1 MELIKSY
8 EKYVEIVR
16 EFKKYCNTYVSN
28 LFLLPQEIKSIIN
41 DGRLYF
47 VRLEGVLLLLIDEG
61 YYLHLYYY
69 WDLRKDIHFPQTK
82 KNILIEQIYN
92 ENGILEQAEVVRS
105 KCLNAGA
112 KYKKKSYQIEAT
124 EEQRNNLLEKEYVK
138 SKLKLQEQGL
148 TVACA
153 RTDDLTFI
161 FALWRKYLDVYDFRY
176 LSADAIETML
186 KNQNILVIQNS
197 ANEILASECVELSGR
212 RSLGYHLVVDHEARG
227 KGLGKTLMME
237 WYNIANQNQVKICN
251 VWVAENNKVSMSCH
265 LKAGTK
271 TGKVSEQ
278 YVVEI

>member
-8 EKYVEIVR
+8 ERYVEIVR

-92 ENGILEQAEVVRS
+92 ENGIIEQAETVRN

-138 SKLKLQEQGL
+138 SKSELQKQGL
-148 TVACA
+148 ILTHAK
-153 RTDDLTFI
+153 TDDLNSI

-176 LSADAIETML
+176 MSSGTIETTL

-227 KGLGKTLMME
+227 KGLGKALMME